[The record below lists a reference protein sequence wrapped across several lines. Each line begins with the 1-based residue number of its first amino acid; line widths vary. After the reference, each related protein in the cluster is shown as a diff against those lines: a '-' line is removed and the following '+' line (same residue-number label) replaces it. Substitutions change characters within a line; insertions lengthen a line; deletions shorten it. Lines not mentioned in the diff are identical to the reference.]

1 MNLHMV
7 RTVQFIKNLLVEPK
21 TVPSSA
27 LHLLAT
33 YAMHR
38 LQGQQIHKEF
48 VASYVTVTHAKQH
61 GHAINMH
68 AQQKAKDAVPTS
80 CLQEDFNCKKN
91 CWYQDAIPRSFQL
104 LVQPTIK
111 LLLVVGFFKGQYRI
125 KLLLLRIH
133 L

>member
-1 MNLHMV
+1 MNLHML

-48 VASYVTVTHAKQH
+48 IASYLRS
-61 GHAINMH
+61 